1 MKLAIAAI
9 LVMASA
15 VSTVAF
21 AQDGT
26 AHGPPK
32 VLAPIVGVPVWAFH
46 GAQDNDTD
54 VETGY
59 GGAMVGSRAV
69 IRVLRAEGGKPR
81 YTEYPEE
88 MHPMWHRAYATEGLL
103 PWMLSQRL
111 RTSPCNFGAFGAMP
125 APAKAKRRGKR

>member
-32 VLAPIVGVPVWAFH
+32 VLAPIVGVPRMPVPTPASP
-46 GAQDNDTD
+46 
-54 VETGY
+54 TGT
-59 GGAMVGSRAV
+59 VQ
-69 IRVLRAEGGKPR
+69 KFF
-81 YTEYPEE
+81 
-88 MHPMWHRAYATEGLL
+88 
-103 PWMLSQRL
+103 Q
-111 RTSPCNFGAFGAMP
+111 P
-125 APAKAKRRGKR
+125 ASELASIVK